1 MTELELFMSKV
12 DTTNDCWAWTGVIDG
27 KGYGKF
33 TIKRKQLI
41 ASRYAYKAFVGDIPN
56 GLFVLHKCDVRNC
69 VNPEHLFLGTAKDNI
84 HDMVSKK
91 RQANQKKTHCPA
103 GHEYSEDNTYRYS
116 YKKRNL
122 RLCKQC
128 LLNRRK
134 ASQERESNG

>member
-69 VNPEHLFLGTAKDNI
+69 VNPEHLQLVSESENSAKT
-84 HDMVSKK
+84 VRVLKY
-91 RQANQKKTHCPA
+91 KTHCKWGHKLENNIYKFNSKQGERSACATCANKPA
-103 GHEYSEDNTYRYS
+103 
-116 YKKRNL
+116 
-122 RLCKQC
+122 
-128 LLNRRK
+128 K
-134 ASQERESNG
+134 AGI